1 MTGAGCEYNRAMDFS
16 FEQYKA
22 LENLAV
28 LTAQSN
34 DVEDVYTELASIVEV
49 IIPNEG
55 MIFNLLTPSRHQFVV
70 QIRTGDIPATREVG
84 QSYDLKGTFVDQVV
98 SSGEWQTESFTN
110 AEDLV
115 KTRPGLRPAFDVGYR
130 AWLAVP
136 VFAESELIG
145 TLHVQR
151 KQSGLF
157 TEDDAAFLGRVAVH
171 LGSTVHKHRLVEV
184 HRLADERSDAV
195 LAVDKILSEISELS
209 ESIDLTAEVISQSLS
224 ADRFVVSSYD
234 PETERSTD
242 IGIWGVAIPEWDSME
257 EKPLRV
263 HAVSHFSTD
272 DRARIVPTDVILS
285 AEAETQPGLAY
296 AAKAGLVSMMSCS
309 LFVGGLF
316 RGTISVRSKRPHAYD
331 EVDLVFLQ
339 EIAAQLNQYIAAE
352 EARESERVAIRE
364 SERLGAERRIAAVQM
379 EFQNAKGRVI
389 DSVSHELRTPLTVIT
404 ARADLLT
411 RHIEN
416 PSSRVSEGVAS
427 IRSAATELKQL
438 IDRLIDHADRTNT
451 SWTPDYATS
460 TFGELGEDL
469 LVAVLKI
476 DGLDPSRVQISSDD
490 ETREVYCDRQHISS
504 AMLELVD
511 NALKYGP
518 PEGVARVK
526 MIGIDGAIS
535 ISVEDD
541 GQSVKAENA
550 DDLFD
555 AFERGT
561 AWGDSFQRGAGLGLP
576 FVSMVAQSHSGEAW
590 FRKGESGN
598 SIFGIT
604 LPFAG

>member
-1 MTGAGCEYNRAMDFS
+1 MEFS
-16 FEQYKA
+16 VEQYKA

-34 DVEDVYTELASIVEV
+34 EVEDVYSELASIVEA

-55 MIFNLLTPSRHQFVV
+55 MIFNLLTPSRDRFTV
-70 QIRTGDIPATREVG
+70 QVRTGALPPNREVG
-84 QSYDLKGTFVDQVV
+84 QSYDLKGTFVEQVV
-98 SSGEWQTESFTN
+98 SSGSWQSESFAI
-110 AEDLV
+110 AEELEKAGV
-115 KTRPGLRPAFDVGYR
+115 GLMHTFQMGYR
-130 AWLAVP
+130 SWLAVP
-136 VFAESELIG
+136 IVANQEIIG

-151 KQSGLF
+151 KNTERF
-157 TEDDAAFLGRVAVH
+157 TADDAEFLERVAIHV
-171 LGSTVHKHRLVEV
+171 GATASKHRLAEE
-184 HRLADERSDAV
+184 HRLAYERSDAV
-195 LAVDKILSEISELS
+195 LAVGKILSEISELS
-209 ESIDLTAEVISQSLS
+209 ESIDRTAEVISQTLPV
-224 ADRFVVSSYD
+224 DRFVVSSYD
-234 PETERSTD
+234 PESEGSTD
-242 IGIWGVAIPEWDSME
+242 LGIWGVAIPEWDSME
-257 EKPLRV
+257 EKSLRV
-263 HAVSHFSTD
+263 HSPSHFSTD

-285 AEAETQPGLAY
+285 AEPESQPGLAY
-296 AAKAGLVSMMSCS
+296 GAKAGLVSMMSSS

-352 EARESERVAIRE
+352 EARDSERVAIRE

-416 PSSRVSEGVAS
+416 PTPRVSEGVDS

-438 IDRLIDHADRTNT
+438 IDRLIDHADRTNA
-451 SWTPDYATS
+451 SWTPDYAMS
-460 TFGELGEDL
+460 TFGELKEDL
-469 LVAVLKI
+469 LVAILKVH
-476 DGLDPSRVQISSDD
+476 GLDPARVKISSDD
-490 ETREVYCDRQHISS
+490 ESREVYCDRQHISA

-518 PEGVARVK
+518 AGGSAHVK
-526 MIGIDGAIS
+526 MAGANGAIS

-541 GQSVKAENA
+541 GQSVNPENA
-550 DDLFD
+550 GDLFD

-598 SIFGIT
+598 SIFGMT